1 MIRVEGNYSLRFVGR
16 EKPPASEASDVI
28 NCCPE
33 LREIILTGGS
43 LLEGNFRSLRL
54 MCSGVKKLGAY
65 VAGLD
70 NAAFDE
76 LCGCLQAWSPNFEWL
91 SLHVR
96 AVPSSYLP
104 LSETLASL
112 ISLRELHV
120 CNFSVDFGAISGLPQ
135 LKRLC
140 HTSTHTYAVT
150 DRLSSHLEDPA
161 KFPSLSDAAVLDCYG
176 RAASG
181 SRDLRDACH
190 RRNIKLQV

>member
-16 EKPPASEASDVI
+16 EKPPASEASDVV

-76 LCGCLQAWSPNFEWL
+76 LCVCLQAWSPNFEWL

-96 AVPSSYLP
+96 AAPSSYLP
-104 LSETLASL
+104 LSEALTSL
-112 ISLRELHV
+112 RHLRELQV
-120 CNFSVDFGAISGLPQ
+120 CNFLVDVGAISGLPQ

-140 HTSTHTYAVT
+140 HTSTSTRAVM

-161 KFPSLSDAAVLDCYG
+161 KFASLSDVAILDCYG
-176 RAASG
+176 RVASD

>member
-1 MIRVEGNYSLRFVGR
+1 
-16 EKPPASEASDVI
+16 
-28 NCCPE
+28 
-33 LREIILTGGS
+33 
-43 LLEGNFRSLRL
+43 

-76 LCGCLQAWSPNFEWL
+76 LCGCLQAWSLSFECL

-96 AVPSSYLP
+96 AAPSSYVP

-112 ISLRELHV
+112 RRLRELHV
-120 CNFSVDFGAISGLPQ
+120 CNFSVDFDAILGLPQ

-140 HTSTHTYAVT
+140 HTSTRTHAVM
-150 DRLSSHLEDPA
+150 DRLSRHLEDPA
-161 KFPSLSDAAVLDCYG
+161 KFHSLSDVAVLDSYG
-176 RAASG
+176 RAASD